1 MPEPARRLPRL
12 HSTRPLPRAVAHLAV
27 VGLLAFTAVAGFVAQ
42 HPQDAS
48 AIGLSFDVVGAA
60 HGAATQ
66 VSLGSAHFALAPD
79 PRTVDPLF
87 ARRVL
92 PDPTPDASPMP
103 AATPKATMQAPA
115 NPAPLAVRTAVIG
128 NGTLLWPVPGGVI
141 TQYFSAYH
149 PALDIAHT
157 AGSAVV
163 AAAAGKVISAGWRDN
178 GGGYVIEIDH
188 GNGMHTLYNH
198 LGAIAVGVGAIVSRG
213 QRIASVGCTGNC
225 TGPHVHFQVMIG
237 GVFVNP
243 LRYL

>member
-12 HSTRPLPRAVAHLAV
+12 RSTRPLPRAVAHLAV

-48 AIGLSFDVVGAA
+48 AIGLSFDVVGAV

-66 VSLGSAHFALAPD
+66 PSLGSAHFDLTAD
-79 PRTVDPLF
+79 PRVIDPLF

-103 AATPKATMQAPA
+103 AATPKAVAKAPA
-115 NPAPLAVRTAVIG
+115 SAAPLAVRTAIIG

-149 PALDIAHT
+149 PALDIANS

-163 AAAAGKVISAGWRDN
+163 AAASGTVISVGWRDN
-178 GGGYVIEIDH
+178 GGGNVIEIDH
-188 GNGMHTLYNH
+188 GNGLHTVYNH
-198 LGAIAVGVGAIVSRG
+198 LGSFAVSVGAVVARG
-213 QRIASVGCTGNC
+213 QRIASVGCTGWC
-225 TGPHVHFQVMIG
+225 TGPHVHFEVTVG

>member
-27 VGLLAFTAVAGFVAQ
+27 VGLLAFAAVAGFVAQ
-42 HPQDAS
+42 HPRDAS
-48 AIGLSFDVVGAA
+48 AIGLSFDVVGAV

-66 VSLGSAHFALAPD
+66 QSLSSAHFELAPD
-79 PRTVDPLF
+79 PKAVDPLF

-92 PDPTPDASPMP
+92 PDPTPDNSPMP
-103 AATPKATMQAPA
+103 AATPKATAK
-115 NPAPLAVRTAVIG
+115 PAPLAVRTAVIG
-128 NGTLLWPVPGGVI
+128 NGSLLWPVPGGII
-141 TQYFSAYH
+141 TQYFSAAH
-149 PALDIAHT
+149 LALDIAQS
-157 AGSAVV
+157 AGSPVV
-163 AAAAGKVISAGWRDN
+163 AAAAGTVIWAGWRTN

-198 LGAIAVGVGAIVSRG
+198 LGAMAVGVGAVVGRG
-213 QRIASVGCTGNC
+213 QRIASVGCTGDC
-225 TGPHVHFQVMIG
+225 TGPHVHFQVMVG